1 MEIICFL
8 LLGFSVPVSICLSFV
23 SVAVWGKAGCVWSL
37 FCDSVF
43 VCFDVFLGSL
53 VCVCV
58 CVWRG
63 GGVFGIC
70 THFTSYFVI
79 LF

>member
-43 VCFDVFLGSL
+43 VCFDVVLGFFG

-58 CVWRG
+58 FG
-63 GGVFGIC
+63 GGGGAYLGYA
-70 THFTSYFVI
+70 HTS
-79 LF
+79 LHTL